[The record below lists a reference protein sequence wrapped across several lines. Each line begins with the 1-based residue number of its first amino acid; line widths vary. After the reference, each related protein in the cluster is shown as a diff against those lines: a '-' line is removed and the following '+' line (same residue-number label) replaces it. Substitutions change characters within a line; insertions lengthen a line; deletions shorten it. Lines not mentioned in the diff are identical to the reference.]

1 MGKII
6 TFTGSREGVRWDQ
19 VKRGLRE
26 LRNQR
31 YVIDVMIFGGA
42 RGADTMALIAAS
54 CLFPE
59 VHKLVIVPKTIGDQP
74 KAARRAII
82 KYADEIIEMKHP
94 AFPQARAYY
103 ARDDEMVRRATHV
116 IAFYGYK
123 RCPNIYVGGTGHA
136 VLNAKTRD
144 IKVKCYFND
153 RNKPPPRKA
162 WGKNDPKNS

>member
-19 VKRGLRE
+19 VKHGLRE
-26 LRNQR
+26 LRERN
-31 YVIDVMIFGGA
+31 YDIDQMIFGGA
-42 RGADTMALIAAS
+42 RGADTIALIAAS
-54 CLFPE
+54 YLFPE
-59 VHKLVIVPKTIGDQP
+59 VHKLVIVPNTVWHQP
-74 KAARRAII
+74 KAASPAIVR
-82 KYADEIIEMKHP
+82 YADEIIEMKHP
-94 AFPQARAYY
+94 AFPQVRAYY

-123 RCPNIYVGGTGHA
+123 RCPNIYVGGTGHT

-153 RNKPPPRKA
+153 RLDPPPRGDWAK
-162 WGKNDPKNS
+162 KNPKNS